1 MSPTIR
7 PAVTADIEICGRI
20 IYQAFKDIADRH
32 RFPPDFPTVQDGIQL
47 ATSFIN
53 HPSIFGVVAD
63 YHGQVVGSNFL
74 DERDPIRG
82 LGPITVDPNFQQ
94 RGVGRRL
101 MEAVLERG
109 QGAAGIRLLQDSFN
123 VSSVSLY
130 SSLGFDVK
138 EPLLLMRGKPKTEP
152 HSEVEVRPLTEED
165 LSACAALCKKV
176 HGYERTNELQDAV
189 KYFPPR
195 VALRAGR
202 VVAYASA
209 PTFWPLNHGVAETEE
224 AMKALL
230 LGAGAASA
238 ELSLSFL
245 LPVRQAS
252 LFRWCLSEGL
262 RVVKPM
268 TLMAMGDY
276 REPNGCYFVSV
287 LY

>member
-1 MSPTIR
+1 MTLTIR

-32 RFPPDFPTVQDGIQL
+32 RFPPDFPTVHDGFQL

-53 HPSIFGVVAD
+53 HPSIFGVVAEYD
-63 YHGQVVGSNFL
+63 GQVVGSNFL
-74 DERDPIRG
+74 DERDPISG
-82 LGPITVDPNFQQ
+82 LGPITVDPNAQQ
-94 RGVGRRL
+94 RGIGRRL
-101 MEAVLERG
+101 MDTVLERG
-109 QGAAGIRLLQDSFN
+109 QDAAGIRLLQDSFN

-130 SSLGFDVK
+130 ASLGFDVK
-138 EPLLLMRGKPKTEP
+138 EPILLMKGKPESKVT
-152 HSEVEVRPLTEED
+152 SGIEVRPLTSEY

-176 HGYERTNELQDAV
+176 HGYERTNELRDAV
-189 KYFPPR
+189 KYFSPQ
-195 VALRAGR
+195 VALRGGR

-224 AMKALL
+224 EMKALL
-230 LGAGAASA
+230 LGAGAVSG
-238 ELSLSFL
+238 EPLSFL
-245 LPVRQAS
+245 LPVRQARI
-252 LFRWCLSEGL
+252 FRWCLSEGL

-276 REPNGCYFVSV
+276 REPEGCYFVSV